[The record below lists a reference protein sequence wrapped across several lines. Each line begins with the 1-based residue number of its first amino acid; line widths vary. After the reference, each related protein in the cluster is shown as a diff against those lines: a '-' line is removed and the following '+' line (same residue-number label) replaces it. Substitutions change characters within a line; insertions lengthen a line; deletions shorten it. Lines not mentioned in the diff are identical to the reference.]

1 MSQPSSVVR
10 TTQSVSISVVKTTQ
24 SVSISKQPDS
34 KQPDSVI
41 TIYNNGMIH
50 LINREPY
57 ETNMDVYRRGWYI
70 INNKTGAAGAADNL
84 YSNSLM
90 ETYKNKGMT
99 YDM

>member
-1 MSQPSSVVR
+1 MSQPS
-10 TTQSVSISVVKTTQ
+10 SVVKTTQ

-34 KQPDSVI
+34 KQPDNII

-70 INNKTGAAGAADNL
+70 INNKTANTAGASANL

-90 ETYKNKGMT
+90 EIYKNKGMT